1 MIDPSKIEKENKTL
15 RMYVVSNGSK
25 PKACC
30 YNKRDAEAL
39 VSLIENDAVYCEVP
53 IVVFRNE
60 RESTQR
66 NNY

>member
-30 YNKRDAEAL
+30 YNERDAKAL

-66 NNY
+66 NSY